1 MARVETTDQLRALY
15 DAPME
20 RALKK
25 ELAHL
30 DRHCRRFIALSPF
43 LVIASMDAAGRAD
56 VSPRGDRPGSVI
68 VLDDHHLAIADWPG
82 NNRLDTLSNLIDNP
96 AVGLMFLIPGI
107 RETMRVNGTAEIRDD
122 EALRAEFAVDGRLPR
137 TVIQV
142 TVAEA
147 YIHCA
152 KAMMRSRLWEEDAKV
167 ERSALPTINQIIRD
181 QMGETG
187 AVESEEAMV
196 ERYRKI
202 LY

>member
-96 AVGLMFLIPGI
+96 AVGLLFLIPGI

-137 TVIQV
+137 TVILV
-142 TVAEA
+142 KVAEA